1 VSGIT
6 SEAVF
11 DFAKQGHPQALAV
24 MINRDLVPRGAH
36 VKVQQKGHTLQVLI
50 NFLQEAELQQLQQ
63 LVQKRLENIQPQA
76 IQRVQIFSQ
85 QLGHHE
91 TVLRHEYP
99 FKASPRS
106 HTTPAPQGIDAL
118 PKMNRSPVVPAY
130 SPPPAPKV
138 ASKTTPSPAS
148 VPAERYSV
156 AEFLAQVSRVEELE
170 LLKTHPIFT
179 ATCPTC
185 GHAFTHFD
193 TPPLFWDCPQCG
205 WVDDLSKLVPRHHLK
220 ETPQRQT
227 IAQGK
232 RLGNYL
238 VDAGLLTPS
247 QIEVALADQQLTG
260 LRLGEVL
267 VRRGWIKEETVEYFM
282 KKVIEPDRHDPAGQ
296 ANAYL
301 ESSRNLMKTLMQQK
315 QSASRSSSASQ
326 TAIAP
331 NNGRAATSSPS
342 TPTPPKI
349 TKLAS
354 ERDTLILP
362 DVDIASLLEE
372 D

>member
-1 VSGIT
+1 MSGIT

-50 NFLQEAELQQLQQ
+50 NYLQDAELKQLQG
-63 LVQKRLENIQPQA
+63 LVQKRLEKIQPQS

-85 QLGHHE
+85 RLGHNE
-91 TVLRHEYP
+91 TVLRQEYT
-99 FKASPRS
+99 FNASS
-106 HTTPAPQGIDAL
+106 HSNTASASEGIEAL
-118 PKMNRSPVVPAY
+118 PKMHRSPFVPAY
-130 SPPPAPKV
+130 SPDPAKV
-138 ASKTTPSPAS
+138 APRPTQSPTP
-148 VPAERYSV
+148 VERYSV

-179 ATCPTC
+179 AACPSC

-205 WVDDLSKLVPRHHLK
+205 WVDDLSQLVPHHHLK

-227 IAQGK
+227 IVQGK

-267 VRRGWIKEETVEYFM
+267 ARRGWIKEETVEYFM

-315 QSASRSSSASQ
+315 QSGSRSPSASQ
-326 TAIAP
+326 PAIAP
-331 NNGRAATSSPS
+331 SNGPAAASSPS
-342 TPTPPKI
+342 TPSPQKVV
-349 TKLAS
+349 KLAS

-362 DVDIASLLEE
+362 DVDIANLLEE